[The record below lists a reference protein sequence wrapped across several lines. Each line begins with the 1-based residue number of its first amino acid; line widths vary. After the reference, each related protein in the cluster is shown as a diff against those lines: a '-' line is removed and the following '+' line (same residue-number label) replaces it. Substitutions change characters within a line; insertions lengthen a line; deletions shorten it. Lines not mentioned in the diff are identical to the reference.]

1 MMEMGLVVG
10 TRTAVGGGDREPSFR
25 GTRCARWGCGGGHPE
40 KNERVHG
47 SVGDGART

>member
-25 GTRCARWGCGGGHPE
+25 GTSPE
-40 KNERVHG
+40 ITAEQ
-47 SVGDGART
+47 SV